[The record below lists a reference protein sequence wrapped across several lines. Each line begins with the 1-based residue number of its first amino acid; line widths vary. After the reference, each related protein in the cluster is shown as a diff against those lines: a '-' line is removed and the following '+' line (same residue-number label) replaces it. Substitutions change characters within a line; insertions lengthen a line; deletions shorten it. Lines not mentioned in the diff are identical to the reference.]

1 MKLLV
6 HQQLSYQL
14 TGIFFKVHRQLGR
27 FCRERHYC
35 DSLEEWFKNK
45 KVVYQR
51 EIEIKSFQNKSPK
64 GNRVDFL
71 IDNKIIV
78 DIKAK
83 QFITKDDY
91 YQMQRYLQSSSLE
104 LGLLVNFRTLY
115 LKPKRILNTQLF
127 HLGLS
132 DNHSDH

>member
-1 MKLLV
+1 MHK
-6 HQQLSYQL
+6 
-14 TGIFFKVHRQLGR
+14 QLGR
-27 FCRERHYC
+27 FCRERQYC
-35 DSLEEWFKNK
+35 DTLEEWFKNK

-51 EIEIKSFQNKSPK
+51 EIEIKSFQNKSPQ

-71 IDNKIIV
+71 IENKIIV

-83 QFITKDDY
+83 QYITKDDY
-91 YQMQRYLQSSSLE
+91 YQMQRYLQSSGLE

-132 DNHSDH
+132 DNSDVHSDH